1 MGYDFTSYVDR
12 NGTGADKWELMHKLH
27 PNVDEGVLPLSV
39 ADMEFKSAPEIY
51 EGLIDYLKTSPILG
65 YTSAPAGYLEAIVN
79 WQEKRHNWEVKKEWI
94 VSTPNVVAAMHAAI
108 QAFSNEGDGV
118 IIFQPVYKPFS
129 ETIKGTSR
137 VVTNVPLIEEE
148 GYYTI
153 DFDRFEEE
161 AKKSENKVVL
171 FCSPHNP
178 VGRVWTKEE
187 LERLAEI
194 ALQNDLIVLSDEIWN
209 DLVHPHQK
217 HTVLHKVNKAL
228 QDRLVIFTSASK
240 TFNLAGIAAAN
251 TFISNKDLRDKFC
264 TELQT
269 SHLTSV
275 NHLGFEAVRLAY
287 THGEKWLDA
296 LNEVVYSNQAMVQKF
311 FEENEPRIKA
321 PISEG
326 TYVQWLDFRALDMSE
341 KERSELLVEAQFFT
355 NPGRIFGAEG
365 NGFERINVAV
375 PETSLRDLLNRLL
388 VALRENQQ

>member
-1 MGYDFTSYVDR
+1 MNYDFTSYVDR
-12 NGTGADKWELMHKLH
+12 NDTGADKWELMHSLN

-51 EGLIDYLKTSPILG
+51 DGLINYLQTSPILG
-65 YTSAPAGYLEAIVN
+65 YTSATTGYLDAIIH

-108 QAFSNEGDGV
+108 KAFSDEGDGV

-129 ETIKGTSR
+129 ETIKGTNR
-137 VVTNVPLIEEE
+137 VVTNVSLIEEE
-148 GYYTI
+148 SYYTI
-153 DFDRFEEE
+153 DFDQFEEQ
-161 AKKSENKVVL
+161 AKKPENKVLL

-178 VGRVWTKEE
+178 VGRVWTQEE

-209 DLVHPHQK
+209 DLVHPNQN

-251 TFISNKDLRDKFC
+251 TFISNEDLREKFC
-264 TELQT
+264 VELQK
-269 SHLTSV
+269 SHLTGV

-296 LNEVVYSNQAMVQKF
+296 LNQVVYSNQAMVQQF

-326 TYVQWLDFRALDMSE
+326 TYVQWLDFRALNLSE

-355 NPGRIFGAEG
+355 NPGRMFGAEG
-365 NGFERINVAV
+365 NGFERINVAL
-375 PETSLRDLLNRLL
+375 PEASLKSLLNRLL
-388 VALRENQQ
+388 IALGAHQE